1 MNEENTKQEPKFNEN
16 TKNSKMS
23 DPINTT
29 RNGILSIIGAIFHRL
44 GIMSMMAFMGFST
57 YMISYLRRYQSE
69 DETPLSLNYTY
80 FIMPILTITI
90 GIGVPFSG
98 VLEYKMGTRLLIVYG
113 SLYLILSSVI
123 QYFSKV
129 VYLNFFAIF
138 IFAIG
143 FSLSIAITGK
153 NACMYFPT
161 RRGLISGIL
170 SCIQA
175 IFGSIL
181 NIFGEKVIINPK
193 SIEPFRGF
201 YTFEA
206 AQNITKYYLFQIGCV
221 TICTIIG
228 VSLIVGYKL
237 RGKRRGPRGD
247 MKKKADENITENI
260 DSNGPLIPDNE
271 KEEEEKEKENEEEK
285 EKENNENEEN
295 NDKDAQIKVNE
306 KESTV
311 NYSMNQVKHAARS
324 FRVWRLFLM
333 NIFSAPLNNFI
344 MIAWRPISIYKE
356 MPTNI
361 IQNVNSFTS
370 ITQMFITPLFGYLS
384 DKIPFRVMK
393 IILGILNFIA
403 GILFYFSFKNVY
415 FFVGLIILNS
425 FANHGTF
432 ALNEPHYMKVFGMKH
447 VIEISGIIGLANVIM
462 GPICSISAFLIE
474 QNLKEKLDE
483 VYCYMF
489 IISSLLVTV
498 DIGLSFFETEE
509 PLFE

>member
-206 AQNITKYYLFQIGCV
+206 AQNITKYYLFQIG
-221 TICTIIG
+221 II
-228 VSLIVGYKL
+228 LIV
-237 RGKRRGPRGD
+237 
-247 MKKKADENITENI
+247 M
-260 DSNGPLIPDNE
+260 
-271 KEEEEKEKENEEEK
+271 
-285 EKENNENEEN
+285 
-295 NDKDAQIKVNE
+295 
-306 KESTV
+306 
-311 NYSMNQVKHAARS
+311 
-324 FRVWRLFLM
+324 
-333 NIFSAPLNNFI
+333 
-344 MIAWRPISIYKE
+344 
-356 MPTNI
+356 
-361 IQNVNSFTS
+361 
-370 ITQMFITPLFGYLS
+370 
-384 DKIPFRVMK
+384 
-393 IILGILNFIA
+393 
-403 GILFYFSFKNVY
+403 
-415 FFVGLIILNS
+415 GL
-425 FANHGTF
+425 
-432 ALNEPHYMKVFGMKH
+432 
-447 VIEISGIIGLANVIM
+447 
-462 GPICSISAFLIE
+462 
-474 QNLKEKLDE
+474 
-483 VYCYMF
+483 
-489 IISSLLVTV
+489 
-498 DIGLSFFETEE
+498 
-509 PLFE
+509 